1 MKKKKKRKKTNIYRC
16 TRVESYSWIGKTET
30 VAEQKVVRIGS
41 QSLKSFRTNGR
52 DCCLLRVGGNRAREE
67 KGGGRGK
74 PLKGAGIWAIS

>member
-1 MKKKKKRKKTNIYRC
+1 MSNRIPGG
-16 TRVESYSWIGKTET
+16 IGKNERRCT

-67 KGGGRGK
+67 KEGT
-74 PLKGAGIWAIS
+74 

>member
-41 QSLKSFRTNGR
+41 QSLKSFRTNGP
-52 DCCLLRVGGNRAREE
+52 DYCLLRVGGNRAREE
-67 KGGGRGK
+67 KGGT
-74 PLKGAGIWAIS
+74 